1 MENIVKLRNAISIFE
16 SELNLINQ
24 KLRGNIGFE
33 EKMKLDHRKMEVL
46 VSIENLKKYIKRLE
60 FVEKVKEYENSSRN
74 AQG

>member
-1 MENIVKLRNAISIFE
+1 MENIVKLRNAITVFE
-16 SELNLINQ
+16 SELNQINQ
-24 KLRGNIGFE
+24 KLRGNIGLE

-74 AQG
+74 AQR

>member
-1 MENIVKLRNAISIFE
+1 MENVVKLRNAISLFE
-16 SELNLINQ
+16 SELNQINQ
-24 KLRGNIGFE
+24 RLRGNIGTD

-74 AQG
+74 TQG